1 MHFLKRHIE
10 VISLGLSPLG
20 IKVTCT
26 AEIDAYHLLD
36 LFFSQSCKKCRPCQY
51 QSKYFDPHG
60 TVESFFQDDF
70 LLSSSGMDGS
80 TGYDESEYTADFHS
94 TMSSLDAKRI
104 EDDTYCSPNSTYVW
118 CLPRDYNREKHPFT
132 CKPRI
137 NFFTIN
143 GHNLPCHLV
152 WQIMSYFC
160 KMQPIAYLLI
170 DLMISSCSFAHDQ
183 SFVAMELRFQIRGGR
198 NQQH

>member
-26 AEIDAYHLLD
+26 VEIDAYHLEH
-36 LFFSQSCKKCRPCQY
+36 FFLRCKECRFFWGK
-51 QSKYFDPHG
+51 S
-60 TVESFFQDDF
+60 ESYNNQDIF
-70 LLSSSGMDGS
+70 VSSSSGYGMEGS
-80 TGYDESEYTADFHS
+80 SGYDESEYTADFHS

-132 CKPRI
+132 CK
-137 NFFTIN
+137 NQKVKQFLFKASKTVN
-143 GHNLPCHLV
+143 T
-152 WQIMSYFC
+152 QST
-160 KMQPIAYLLI
+160 KMPI
-170 DLMISSCSFAHDQ
+170 H
-183 SFVAMELRFQIRGGR
+183 
-198 NQQH
+198 

>member
-1 MHFLKRHIE
+1 MPSELRMTLTAAQILHMYG
-10 VISLGLSPLG
+10 VSLEITTEKNILSHVSQEPN
-20 IKVTCT
+20 
-26 AEIDAYHLLD
+26 
-36 LFFSQSCKKCRPCQY
+36 FS
-51 QSKYFDPHG
+51 
-60 TVESFFQDDF
+60 
-70 LLSSSGMDGS
+70 
-80 TGYDESEYTADFHS
+80 
-94 TMSSLDAKRI
+94 
-104 EDDTYCSPNSTYVW
+104 
-118 CLPRDYNREKHPFT
+118 
-132 CKPRI
+132 
-137 NFFTIN
+137 IN